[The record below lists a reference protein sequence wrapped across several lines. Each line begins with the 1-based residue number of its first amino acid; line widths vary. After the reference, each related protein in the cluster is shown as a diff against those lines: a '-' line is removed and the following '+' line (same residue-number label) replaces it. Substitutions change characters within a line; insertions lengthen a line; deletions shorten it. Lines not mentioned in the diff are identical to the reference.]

1 MKKKAIISLILIA
14 VMAFGIGAGS
24 YAWFTSQATS
34 TNNVFAA
41 GTLVIGVPEV
51 DDKVGVFN
59 VETWE
64 PGKSETKTI
73 EVKNLG
79 TLPFKYRVSASMVEG
94 EALYNKLDLV
104 IKKGDV
110 EIYDGKLAGLS
121 NLQVSDNLDKD
132 GVENLSFTVS
142 FPEDAGNEYQ
152 GLSTK
157 VNFVFDAAQV
167 NGEY

>member
-51 DDKVGVFN
+51 DDNVGVFN

-152 GLSTK
+152 GLSTM